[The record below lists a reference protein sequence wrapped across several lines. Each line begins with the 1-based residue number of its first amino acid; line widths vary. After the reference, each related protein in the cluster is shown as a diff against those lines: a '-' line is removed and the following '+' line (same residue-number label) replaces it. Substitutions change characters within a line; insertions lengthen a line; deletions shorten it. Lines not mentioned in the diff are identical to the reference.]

1 MTDYYGL
8 KLLIIY
14 LIFPYRFSDDYFKSI
29 VVEFSTFDTDTVFA
43 YPSVLFINFDALK
56 EDNLIPTGL
65 YLLLLKIF
73 FLFFKVYSFYFSI
86 NSFANSLYFFSFK
99 ILFLNSVI
107 LYLWW
112 VGSRLSLILGRFYC
126 LFLEFF
132 EFWVREYDLFWGF

>member
-14 LIFPYRFSDDYFKSI
+14 LIFPYRSSDAYFKSI
-29 VVEFSTFDTDTVFA
+29 VVEFSTFDTKIVFA

-86 NSFANSLYFFSFK
+86 NSFANSFYFFSFK

-112 VGSRLSLILGRFYC
+112 VGSRLSLILGKIYC
-126 LFLEFF
+126 LFLEFL
-132 EFWVREYDLFWGF
+132 EFWVREYDLFWGN